1 MRVVI
6 VEDNVILA
14 EGLSLVLA
22 TSDFEVV
29 ATTGDADAFLAAVA
43 EHRPDVCIVDVRLPP
58 GFTDE
63 GIHAAIA
70 ARRLIPGLPVLV
82 FSQYVEETY
91 AAELLSGGSGGIG
104 YLLKDRVAQV
114 AEFVSALRR
123 VAAGEMA
130 IDPEVISQLLA
141 KKRDPLE
148 RLTPRELE
156 TLGLMAEGHD
166 NPTIAE
172 RMHVTERA
180 VHKHVGNIFDK
191 LGLPPEARGHRRVLA
206 VLSYLRR

>member
-14 EGLSLVLA
+14 EGLGLVLA
-22 TSDFEVV
+22 SSGFEVV
-29 ATTGDADAFLAAVA
+29 ATAADADTFLAAVA

-58 GFTDE
+58 GYRDE

-91 AAELLSGGSGGIG
+91 ATELLSDGSGGIG
-104 YLLKDRVAQV
+104 YLLKDRIARV
-114 AEFVSALRR
+114 AEFITALRR
-123 VAAGEMA
+123 VASGELA

-141 KKRDPLE
+141 KKHDPLE

-156 TLGLMAEGHD
+156 ALGLMAEGHD

-172 RMHVTERA
+172 RMQITERA

-191 LGLPPEARGHRRVLA
+191 LGLPPDSRGHRRVLA